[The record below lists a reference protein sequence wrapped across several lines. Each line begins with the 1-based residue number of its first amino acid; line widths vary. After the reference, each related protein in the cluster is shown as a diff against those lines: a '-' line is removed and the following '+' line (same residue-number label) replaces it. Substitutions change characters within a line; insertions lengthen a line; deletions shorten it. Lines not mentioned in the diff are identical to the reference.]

1 MARISYLQG
10 SVLQGAYIPSLLLTD
25 RVESQYHVWGGIH
38 STWDFSAPLK
48 EISGWSR
55 PLVGIHGNE
64 RKHKTGNQPK
74 RKGETAAP
82 RHILSPL
89 GRLHWSCPSQYRREK
104 TRRKWKVGGGGKG
117 KQMRRRRKQLPSQLS
132 QGTLLTLNGA
142 TGEMEMGGRP
152 EGGSCTQAW
161 LHTEIP
167 AASWPA
173 IRLSS

>member
-1 MARISYLQG
+1 M
-10 SVLQGAYIPSLLLTD
+10 
-25 RVESQYHVWGGIH
+25 
-38 STWDFSAPLK
+38 
-48 EISGWSR
+48 
-55 PLVGIHGNE
+55 
-64 RKHKTGNQPK
+64 
-74 RKGETAAP
+74 
-82 RHILSPL
+82 
-89 GRLHWSCPSQYRREK
+89 
-104 TRRKWKVGGGGKG
+104 GGGGKG